1 MTAANPAGHLGAVS
15 GLLGLRAAAAASF
28 WLGCILCH
36 SPGNPSKLVIYLF
49 WHFAALS
56 LTACCLPLRLSLSSP
71 HPPSIFL
78 QIFLVS
84 HLLFSFILPSLALS
98 LRFSFLLPL
107 FSCLPRAPPSFLLL
121 LSLFLT
127 SLFIIIP
134 FFTAF
139 FPLLSLISPLISLS
153 LSPDCPGLFTF
164 LSFAFGDKTLGY
176 GFGYEVVLM
185 SSLKMFHLSFQ
196 SCRKTC
202 ISREEAVIINFP

>member
-139 FPLLSLISPLISLS
+139 FPLLFSYLPLFPSASPLIVLVF
-153 LSPDCPGLFTF
+153 SPFSAL
-164 LSFAFGDKTLGY
+164 LLVIKRW
-176 GFGYEVVLM
+176 VMVLVTR
-185 SSLKMFHLSFQ
+185 SY
-196 SCRKTC
+196 
-202 ISREEAVIINFP
+202 